1 VGGAVTPKIA
11 LFTLGSRSYS
21 LAVERIV
28 HILPMAQVFPCPL
41 LRQRLYGLCVDHE
54 EVVPLLDLGPL
65 LGAEGAKGAG
75 TSSYLVVYGAEL
87 GSIGLPA
94 DKVLQMVGRDQGKLQ
109 ETADIPGQVNF
120 TTIFVVNGVSYP
132 LLDVDAL
139 LTTLPD

>member
-1 VGGAVTPKIA
+1 MTPKIA
-11 LFTLGSRSYS
+11 LFILGNRCYS

-28 HILPMAQVFPCPL
+28 HILPMTQVFPCPL
-41 LRQRLYGLCVDHE
+41 LRQGLSGLCVDHE
-54 EVVPLLDLGPL
+54 GVVPLLDLGPL
-65 LGAEGAKGAG
+65 LATEGANGYRN
-75 TSSYLVVYGAEL
+75 SSYLVVYGAEL

-94 DKVLQMVGRDQGKLQ
+94 DKVLQMVGRDQGTLQ

>member
-1 VGGAVTPKIA
+1 MGGAVIPMIA

-28 HILPMAQVFPCPL
+28 HILPMVQVYPCPL
-41 LRQRLYGLCVDHE
+41 LRRGLSGLCVDQE
-54 EVVPLLDLGPL
+54 GVVPLLDLGPML
-65 LGAEGAKGAG
+65 KAEGVNGTG
-75 TSSYLVVYGAEL
+75 TSSYLVVYGSEL

-109 ETADIPGQVNF
+109 ETADIPGQINF
-120 TTIFVVNGVSYP
+120 TTIFVVNGESYP